1 MRSKL
6 ATGTVAMTAPAA
18 ILLLSLSLMIAC
30 STAGSVMAGGSRPL
44 EAAGV
49 EDVLGRQGF
58 REIRVLSRRGDLW
71 LADAQAP
78 RGRKM
83 RAVVDATTGEI
94 AGLRPLDGG
103 PPDLPPVR

>member
-1 MRSKL
+1 M
-6 ATGTVAMTAPAA
+6 
-18 ILLLSLSLMIAC
+18 
-30 STAGSVMAGGSRPL
+30 
-44 EAAGV
+44 
-49 EDVLGRQGF
+49 LGRQGF
-58 REIRVLSRRGDLW
+58 RDIRVLTRRGDLW

-103 PPDLPPVR
+103 PPDMPAER

>member
-1 MRSKL
+1 
-6 ATGTVAMTAPAA
+6 MTAPAA
-18 ILLLSLSLMIAC
+18 VLLLSLSLMLTC
-30 STAGSVMAGGSRPL
+30 SAVAAMAGGPRQL

-49 EDVLGRQGF
+49 EDVLGKQGF

-103 PPDLPPVR
+103 PPDLPDTR